1 MAHDVTD
8 FVKEDVVAWLRN
20 LATHGVRLELK
31 NITELLDRIGNPQ
44 LSFRTVHVAGSDGKG
59 STSAMI
65 ASALRESGY
74 RTGLYTSPHIID
86 LNERI
91 NVDGEN
97 ISDDELLILAHEVM
111 IVVECMNMEG
121 FDCTFFEAV
130 TALAFLY
137 FRKRG
142 VDFAVIEV
150 GMGGRFDATNVLA
163 PDVTVI
169 TNISREHTK
178 YLGNTIRE
186 IAFEKAG
193 IIKPGTPCV
202 TCNTGDALEVISE
215 VAAERGAPLVRIGE
229 AEMVSMDEDGSFG
242 TYMGTRYRIG
252 IPGSYQISNAAMA
265 IEALRRIPDADIPE
279 SAIAAGLEKVRW
291 PARMEKVGGMPLI
304 IDVTHTSAGMKVLKH
319 DILALYGRV
328 VTVFGILDDKDLC
341 GMAASV
347 SEMSDKV
354 FVAAPATERALDP
367 AELLRG
373 TGIICDDV
381 TPAASVEEAI
391 DMAMAV
397 RGDRMVLVT
406 GSFRMAE
413 AAVRWLRRTS
423 A

>member
-1 MAHDVTD
+1 MEHDVTD

-97 ISDDELLILAHEVM
+97 ISDDELLVLAHEVM

-169 TNISREHTK
+169 TNISKEHTK
-178 YLGNTIRE
+178 YLGSTIRE

-193 IIKPGTPCV
+193 IIKPGIPCV
-202 TCNTGDALEVISE
+202 TCNTGGALEVISE
-215 VAAERGAPLVRIGE
+215 AAAERGAPLVRIGE
-229 AEMVSMDEDGSFG
+229 AEMVSMDVEGSFG

-391 DMAMAV
+391 DMAMAA

>member
-202 TCNTGDALEVISE
+202 TCNTGDALEVIFE

-265 IEALRRIPDADIPE
+265 IEALRPTP
-279 SAIAAGLEKVRW
+279 
-291 PARMEKVGGMPLI
+291 P
-304 IDVTHTSAGMKVLKH
+304 
-319 DILALYGRV
+319 
-328 VTVFGILDDKDLC
+328 
-341 GMAASV
+341 
-347 SEMSDKV
+347 
-354 FVAAPATERALDP
+354 RA
-367 AELLRG
+367 
-373 TGIICDDV
+373 
-381 TPAASVEEAI
+381 
-391 DMAMAV
+391 
-397 RGDRMVLVT
+397 
-406 GSFRMAE
+406 
-413 AAVRWLRRTS
+413 
-423 A
+423 